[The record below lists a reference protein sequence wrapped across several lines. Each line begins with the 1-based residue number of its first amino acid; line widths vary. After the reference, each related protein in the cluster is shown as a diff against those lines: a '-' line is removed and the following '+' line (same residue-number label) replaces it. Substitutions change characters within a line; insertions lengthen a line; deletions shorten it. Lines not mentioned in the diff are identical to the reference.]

1 MNLRRQLARAQQ
13 ESSAKPVPLTAMID
27 IVFLLLIFF
36 LFGSFDFAEQQVIAA
51 LSDSG
56 SESPSAENTIWLQLA
71 RPGDGPLEYAIDA
84 GPWTPD
90 AASVGN
96 LLTARLGVTS
106 PAPALIIDTAAGVTL
121 QDLIDAFA
129 LARSAGADSIAI
141 HSPTESP

>member
-1 MNLRRQLARAQQ
+1 MNLRRQLARAQR
-13 ESSAKPVPLTAMID
+13 ESSATPVPLTAMID

-51 LSDSG
+51 LSGSG
-56 SESPSAENTIWLQLA
+56 SGSPSAENAVWLQLA
-71 RPGDGPLEYAIDA
+71 HPDNGPLKYAIDA

-96 LLTARLGVTS
+96 LLTTRLGVSS
-106 PAPALIIDTAAGVTL
+106 PAPGLIIDTAAGVTL

-141 HSPTESP
+141 HSRTE